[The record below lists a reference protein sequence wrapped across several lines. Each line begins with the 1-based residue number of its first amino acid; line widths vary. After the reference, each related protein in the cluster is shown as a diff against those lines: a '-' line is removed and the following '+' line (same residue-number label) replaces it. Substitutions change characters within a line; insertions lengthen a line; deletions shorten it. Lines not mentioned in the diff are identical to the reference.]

1 MSRWPGI
8 GLGVDVHRFGGD
20 GPLRIG
26 GVEVEHHQGLIGHS
40 DADVLC
46 HAVADAVLGAA
57 GLGDLG
63 EHFPSD
69 DPRWKGVSSLHL
81 LELVAAMLPPQGL
94 EVQGV
99 DGTVMAETP
108 RLGPYRTA
116 MAAAVAGAL
125 GCPVELV
132 SVKLKSSDGLG
143 LIGRR
148 EGVVALAVAR
158 VGRAEPAAPPYH

>member
-1 MSRWPGI
+1 MTGFPGI
-8 GLGVDVHRFGGD
+8 GLGVDVHKFGGD

-26 GVEVEHHQGLIGHS
+26 GVEVEHHQGLLGHS

-46 HAVADAVLGAA
+46 HAVADAILGAA

-69 DPRWKGVSSLHL
+69 DPQWKGVSSLHL
-81 LELVAAMLPPQGL
+81 LELVAAMLPPRGL
-94 EVQGV
+94 AIEGV

-108 RLGPYRTA
+108 RLGPYRRA
-116 MAAAVAGAL
+116 MAVAVAEAL
-125 GCPVELV
+125 ECPVELV
-132 SVKLKSSDGLG
+132 SVKVKSSDGLG

-158 VGRAEPAAPPYH
+158 IGRPEPMTSPYH